1 MSERFVRML
10 TTKNCS
16 YMSSILKD
24 VYNDKDSK
32 FKVVKFVIVSS
43 IVLQKVT
50 PQNRQKIFFD

>member
-1 MSERFVRML
+1 
-10 TTKNCS
+10 
-16 YMSSILKD
+16 MSSILKD